1 MHPSRYN
8 RTGTSLFL
16 IFSLLAATSA
26 FAEETGLINTL
37 TGYNINE
44 ITPVPSI
51 KLKFR
56 GWVETGFT
64 GNPGDPHNHSNFPVA
79 FNDGANQFN
88 LHQVYAYIEKE
99 IDPGKNSWD
108 IGMRADLLYGTDA
121 KFVKTSSFDS
131 TILGDNPKHQLVF
144 PQLYVNLYAP
154 IGNGVSMSVGHFYT
168 IIGYESPM
176 SPNNFFFSHA
186 YTMRYAEPFTHM
198 GIMLSYP
205 VNDNLTIKSG
215 VVTRWDTFSRHSPD
229 YLGGLNYITDDRKTM
244 LSASLIT
251 GDVKT
256 GPLNHDHNRT
266 MYSIELERSIT
277 DKLHY
282 VVQHDFGIEAGT
294 PNSSSATWY
303 GINQY
308 LLYDISNQLGAGLR
322 FEWFHDQN
330 GTRVMGDGN
339 DEDFIGVTAGLNY
352 KPIAGITLRSEVRY
366 DMAVHHDIFRDGT
379 DSDQVLLSAS
389 AILHF

>member
-1 MHPSRYN
+1 MLSSQSKKIV
-8 RTGTSLFL
+8 TSFF
-16 IFSLLAATSA
+16 IVSILLPIAHAHA
-26 FAEETGLINTL
+26 DEGGLIKTL

-44 ITPVPSI
+44 ITPTPGI
-51 KLKFR
+51 KLKFG
-56 GWVETGFT
+56 GWVEVGFT

-79 FNDGANQFN
+79 FNDSANQFK

-99 IDPGKNSWD
+99 VDTSANAWD

-131 TILGDNPKHQLVF
+131 TILGDSPKHQLVF
-144 PQLYVNLYAP
+144 PQLYANLYAP
-154 IGNGVSMSVGHFYT
+154 VGNGLTLSIGHFYT

-186 YTMRYAEPFTHM
+186 YTMRYGEPFTHM

-205 VNDNLTIKSG
+205 INNNLTIKSG
-215 VVTRWDTFSRHSPD
+215 VVTRWDAFSKRSPD
-229 YLGGLNYITDDRKTM
+229 YLGGLNYITDDKKTM

-256 GPLNHDHNRT
+256 GSLNNDHNRT

-277 DKLHY
+277 EKLHY
-282 VVQHDFGIEAGT
+282 VVQHDFGIEAST

-308 LLYDISNQLGAGLR
+308 LLYDISDKLGAGLR

-330 GTRVMGDGN
+330 GTRVMEDGN
-339 DEDFIGVTAGLNY
+339 NEDFIGVTAGLNY
-352 KPIAGITLRSEVRY
+352 KPIGGITLRPEVRY
-366 DMAVHHDIFRDGT
+366 DVATRHDVFRDGR
-379 DSDQVLLSAS
+379 DNDQILLSAN